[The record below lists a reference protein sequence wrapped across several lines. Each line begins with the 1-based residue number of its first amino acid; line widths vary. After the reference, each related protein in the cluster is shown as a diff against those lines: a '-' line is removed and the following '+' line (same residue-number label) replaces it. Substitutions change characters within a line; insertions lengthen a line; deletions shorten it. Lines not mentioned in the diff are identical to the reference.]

1 MAKSE
6 RCWTANAQTLV
17 MTKQHLSRP
26 LSPMQNMLSARAL
39 ICFDEQ
45 PFSVICRQTKAR
57 LYPLNREIHKHV
69 TFVEVLRIIPTSLQ
83 SYRWRYLIENSVM
96 FDVVAQSQLFFLST
110 KEEICKN
117 IRMYVMYRD
126 YFKTVSL
133 SSKIYM
139 IYKGISFFTTSVRGL
154 IENHI

>member
-110 KEEICKN
+110 KEEICK
-117 IRMYVMYRD
+117 I
-126 YFKTVSL
+126 SGCIL
-133 SSKIYM
+133 CI
-139 IYKGISFFTTSVRGL
+139 GIISRPYHSAL
-154 IENHI
+154 KYI